1 MRYRIARQFGY
12 ACSPD
17 HMKNE
22 TRSLRTVA
30 VRCCVVGV
38 RVGSVLPVAAYKH
51 RRGVGLLEVA
61 VGAYWLLVT
70 L

>member
-1 MRYRIARQFGY
+1 
-12 ACSPD
+12 
-17 HMKNE
+17 MKNE

-38 RVGSVLPVAAYKH
+38 RVGSGLPVAAYKH